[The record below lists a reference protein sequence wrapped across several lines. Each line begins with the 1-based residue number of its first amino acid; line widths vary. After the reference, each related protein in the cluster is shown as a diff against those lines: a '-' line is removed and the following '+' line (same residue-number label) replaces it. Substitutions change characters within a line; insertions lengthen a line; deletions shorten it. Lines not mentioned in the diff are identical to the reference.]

1 MGQSINWSGLAGAL
15 GVLVRPSLVVPHLV
29 VADIRQLP
37 VAKLREAGFCAIA
50 FDKDNTLTAP
60 YAMEIHPPFQDAWTR
75 CLDAFGPSNV
85 AIVSNSAGGPD
96 DAGHAEATRIEQA
109 LGVHVLRH
117 AQKKPA
123 GGQALAAHFG
133 CAPRQIVVVGD
144 RLFTDVL
151 YANRM
156 GAYSVLT
163 RGIVTETNDNWLALR
178 IRRMEHRLLDLLLAA
193 KVQPP
198 YSLK

>member
-29 VADIRQLP
+29 VAGW
-37 VAKLREAGFCAIA
+37 LRAIA

-96 DAGHAEATRIEQA
+96 DAGHAEVSRAGR
-109 LGVHVLRH
+109 V
-117 AQKKPA
+117 KPA

-163 RGIVTETNDNWLALR
+163 RDIVTETNDNWLALR

-198 YSLK
+198 TA